1 MSAAAGPPRTGS
13 YDPAATT
20 AGGFASEVARLA
32 AQAELSFAEELR
44 ILRDLG
50 IADAAPLLELGAG
63 SGAVT
68 RLLQGALPGLP
79 VICVDIDEALLRYGR
94 GSGGA
99 LVVGNAVRLPLRSG
113 SVGGVLLRYV
123 VQHVPAPEAV
133 LAEALRVL
141 RPGGLLA
148 VVEVD
153 AALWGL
159 AEPLFPD
166 TAPVHAKVASAQA
179 SRGGD
184 RLVGRRLTRLL
195 RDAGFGDV
203 VIRLFA
209 TTSDDRPMS
218 DFAPHLGPERLV
230 PLLAE
235 GVLTLREFTLVA
247 ERWRRFCSSPDSW
260 VMLLGF
266 VVAGRAP
273 GCAPEHR
280 GGTRE
285 SVLEDLRSDLLLHH
299 RGGRGRPGRAQRHH
313 AAAIDNG
320 CGCLRLRRRGVPT
333 GGDRSDPPPALL
345 GPGYRYAAYSVSPMK
360 AAHRLA

>member
-1 MSAAAGPPRTGS
+1 MSAPTSLTRAGS

-20 AGGFASEVARLA
+20 AGGFAGEVARLA
-32 AQAELSFAEELR
+32 AQAELSFDEELR

-50 IADAAPLLELGAG
+50 IAGAAPLLELGAG

-68 RLLQGALPGLP
+68 RLLRRALPGLP
-79 VICVDIDEALLRYGR
+79 MICVDIDEKLLRHAR

-99 LVVGNAVRLPLRSG
+99 LVVGDAARLPLGRG
-113 SVGGVLLRYV
+113 TAGGVLLRYV
-123 VQHVPAPEAV
+123 AQHVPAPEAV

-166 TAPVHAKVASAQA
+166 TATVHAKIAASQA
-179 SRGGD
+179 GRGGD

-195 RDAGFGDV
+195 RAAGFRDV
-203 VIRLFA
+203 VIRPFA

-230 PLLAE
+230 PLL
-235 GVLTLREFTLVA
+235 
-247 ERWRRFCSSPDSW
+247 
-260 VMLLGF
+260 
-266 VVAGRAP
+266 
-273 GCAPEHR
+273 
-280 GGTRE
+280 
-285 SVLEDLRSDLLLHH
+285 
-299 RGGRGRPGRAQRHH
+299 
-313 AAAIDNG
+313 
-320 CGCLRLRRRGVPT
+320 
-333 GGDRSDPPPALL
+333 
-345 GPGYRYAAYSVSPMK
+345 
-360 AAHRLA
+360 

>member
-1 MSAAAGPPRTGS
+1 VSAAAGLPWASS

-20 AGGFASEVARLA
+20 AGGFAGEVARLA
-32 AQAELSFAEELR
+32 AQAELSFGEELR

-50 IADAAPLLELGAG
+50 IADTGQLLELGAG

-68 RLLQGALPGLP
+68 RLLRSALPGLP
-79 VICVDIDEALLRYGR
+79 MICLDIDESLLRHAS
-94 GSGGA
+94 GSGGT
-99 LVVGNAVRLPLRSG
+99 LVVGDAARLPLRSG

-123 VQHVPAPEAV
+123 VQHVPAPDQV

-148 VVEVD
+148 VVDVD

-159 AEPLFPD
+159 AEPLLPD
-166 TAPVHAKVASAQA
+166 TAMVHTKIAAAQA

-184 RLVGRRLTRLL
+184 RLIGRRLTRLL
-195 RDAGFGDV
+195 RAAGFNDV
-203 VIRLFA
+203 AVRLFV

-235 GVLTLREFTLVA
+235 GTLTLRDFTLVA
-247 ERWRRFCSSPDSW
+247 DRWRRFCSSPDSW

-266 VVAGRAP
+266 IVAGRAP
-273 GCAPEHR
+273 GRAPEQI
-280 GGTRE
+280 GGTYE
-285 SVLEDLRSDLLLHH
+285 PVLEDLRSDLLLH
-299 RGGRGRPGRAQRHH
+299 RGGGRGRPCRAQCHH
-313 AAAIDNG
+313 SSAVNRG
-320 CGCLRLRRRGVPT
+320 SGRLRLHRGGVPAS
-333 GGDRSDPPPALL
+333 GNSPKPPPSLL
-345 GPGYRYAAYSVSPMK
+345 APPDTQTVVATGRS
-360 AAHRLA
+360 